1 MVCLYDTNVNVSS
14 GHLHHP
20 AVGSHRKPLTL
31 IWEIT
36 ASRLPEIQGVHIGSR
51 GVLQRYIYI
60 I

>member
-14 GHLHHP
+14 GPLHHP

-51 GVLQRYIYI
+51 GVLQR
-60 I
+60 